1 MPLWEGRIW
10 VIFHLSEERGG
21 IGEDGGGKAG
31 TLVSFQPLEASVLFS
46 SAEEAAA
53 LLPTV
58 QKPAST

>member
-1 MPLWEGRIW
+1 M
-10 VIFHLSEERGG
+10 IFHLSEERGG